1 MGGFPGG
8 FQTARSAIISPDSGS
23 KRARLEQA
31 MFRAVNLE
39 NFHQIQSPDYALN
52 GHIRSK
58 PAPNGKW
65 FLKNRVLAI
74 DLRDASEWSLLNFGS
89 EGLECRRLARGTRPS
104 LYTCR
109 KTYMQN
115 LTRRSRF
122 PSLDSLK
129 TPSKTSPEGE
139 DANLPRKPREKPMST
154 PVSGAHQ
161 PKVHVCPECG
171 SLNLIE
177 DFDQGETICQDCGL
191 VLSQNLMS
199 RGPEWR
205 AFTKEEKDERG
216 RVGIPTSFSIHDK
229 GLSTVIDRVNRDA
242 FGRQL
247 PFETRMEM
255 LRLRKWQIRTR
266 VHSSSDRNL
275 AQAMAELDRLT
286 DRLHVPANVKEDSAV
301 VYRKALDSGLVR
313 GRSIAAI
320 AAASLYAACRSSETP
335 RTLKEVASASRIKKK
350 DVARCYRLLLR
361 ELEMSMPVEDPI
373 RCISKIASRAEI
385 TIQTQQSA
393 IQVLK
398 DARNKGV
405 VAGKDPMGLAAAA
418 LYVACVLQR
427 EKKTQKEIAE
437 IANVTEVTVRNRYKG
452 LKDALGLT
460 A

>member
-1 MGGFPGG
+1 MRAFGGTDSTRFDV
-8 FQTARSAIISPDSGS
+8 QIEARESW
-23 KRARLEQA
+23 RA
-31 MFRAVNLE
+31 
-39 NFHQIQSPDYALN
+39 
-52 GHIRSK
+52 
-58 PAPNGKW
+58 
-65 FLKNRVLAI
+65 
-74 DLRDASEWSLLNFGS
+74 
-89 EGLECRRLARGTRPS
+89 
-104 LYTCR
+104 
-109 KTYMQN
+109 N
-115 LTRRSRF
+115 LTT
-122 PSLDSLK
+122 
-129 TPSKTSPEGE
+129 TPSVPGRNPS
-139 DANLPRKPREKPMST
+139 R
-154 PVSGAHQ
+154 
-161 PKVHVCPECG
+161 VHVCPECG
-171 SLNLIE
+171 GVNLIE

-247 PFETRMEM
+247 PMETRMEM

-286 DRLHVPANVKEDSAV
+286 DKLHVPANVKESSAI
-301 VYRKALDSGLVR
+301 VYRKALDNGLVR

-335 RTLKEVASASRIKKK
+335 RTLKEVAAASRIKKK

-361 ELEMSMPVEDPI
+361 ELEISMPVEDPI

-385 TIQTQQSA
+385 SMQTQQSA
-393 IQVLK
+393 IKVLR
-398 DARNKGV
+398 DARKKGV

-418 LYVACVLQR
+418 LYVACVLEN

-452 LKDALGLT
+452 LKDSLGL
-460 A
+460 AA

>member
-1 MGGFPGG
+1 MSIP
-8 FQTARSAIISPDSGS
+8 SPAA
-23 KRARLEQA
+23 KQ
-31 MFRAVNLE
+31 
-39 NFHQIQSPDYALN
+39 P
-52 GHIRSK
+52 
-58 PAPNGKW
+58 
-65 FLKNRVLAI
+65 
-74 DLRDASEWSLLNFGS
+74 
-89 EGLECRRLARGTRPS
+89 
-104 LYTCR
+104 
-109 KTYMQN
+109 
-115 LTRRSRF
+115 
-122 PSLDSLK
+122 
-129 TPSKTSPEGE
+129 
-139 DANLPRKPREKPMST
+139 
-154 PVSGAHQ
+154 

-242 FGRQL
+242 YGRQL
-247 PFETRMEM
+247 SPETRMEM

-275 AQAMAELDRLT
+275 AQAMAEVDRLT
-286 DRLHVPANVKEDSAV
+286 DKLHIPAPIKESAAI

-335 RTLKEVASASRIKKK
+335 RTLKEVSAASRIKKK

-361 ELEMSMPVEDPI
+361 ELGMTMPVEDPI
-373 RCISKIASRAEI
+373 RCVSKIASRAEI
-385 TIQTQQSA
+385 SMQTQQSA
-393 IQVLK
+393 IRVLK
-398 DARNKGV
+398 DARKKGV

-418 LYVACVLQR
+418 LYVACVLES

-452 LKDALGLT
+452 LKESLGLN